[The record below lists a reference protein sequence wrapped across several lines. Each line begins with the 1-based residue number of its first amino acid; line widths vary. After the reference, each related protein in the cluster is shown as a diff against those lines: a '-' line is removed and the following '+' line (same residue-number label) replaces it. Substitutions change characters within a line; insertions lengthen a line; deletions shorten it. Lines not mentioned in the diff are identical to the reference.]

1 MGIFKAYDIR
11 GVYPKEIN
19 EEIVY
24 RIGKAYVE
32 FLKPK
37 KIAIGRDVRSSS
49 ESLFEALVKGI
60 TEQGCDVVDIGLS
73 STPMLYF
80 SVVEYGYDGGIMI
93 TASHNPKEYNGLK
106 IVREKSIPINEG
118 DGLEDVE
125 KIYEKN
131 EFKESE
137 KKGQLIKKEILDD
150 YTKFALSFVD
160 LNSIKQLK
168 VVMDGSNGMAG
179 IAAKNIFEKTNIEMI
194 PMYLEPNGEFPNH
207 PPNPMLE
214 EAREEASKK
223 VIENKADF
231 GVMWDGDADRS
242 IFIDNKGK
250 FIDGGFLT
258 GIIADEILKEY
269 PESMIVYDLRAS
281 WFVRDIIKKN
291 NGNYKLSRAGHP
303 FFKQIMREFDSP
315 FSGEISGHYFYRYKD
330 TYFEDGIVTALKVIE
345 IVSKKDKSISQ
356 LLIPTEKYFVIPET
370 NIKVEDKKGVMKKLE
385 QEFNDGNI
393 YHIDGVSVEYDDW
406 HFNVR
411 PSNTEP
417 LLRLNLEAK
426 TKQKMEEMRDKVLE
440 IIRS

>member
-11 GVYPKEIN
+11 GIYPQELDEDK
-19 EEIVY
+19 VY

-37 KIAIGRDVRSSS
+37 RIAIGRDVRSSS

-118 DGLEDVE
+118 DGLEDIE

-150 YTKFALSFVD
+150 YTNFALSFVD
-160 LNSIKQLK
+160 LNSIKSLK
-168 VVMDGSNGMAG
+168 VVMDASNGMAG

-214 EAREEASKK
+214 EARQEASKK

-281 WFVRDIIKKN
+281 WFVRDIIEKN
-291 NGNYKLSRAGHP
+291 NGKYKLSRAGHP

-345 IVSKKDKSISQ
+345 ILSKKDKSISE

-385 QEFNDGNI
+385 KEFSDGNI

-426 TKQKMEEMRDKVLE
+426 TKQKMEEMRDKVLK
-440 IIRS
+440 IINS